1 MLTLLHNFCNSPRR
15 VGYQPQNPVWWW
27 SKLHDVPS
35 IWASACPSTFF
46 RVSLRH
52 KLLVWRVSWY
62 WIENVNLMIIEAL
75 STRFWLVTWR
85 SIMHECDYDHRCDQL
100 GALTSQEWLVINQ
113 DLPQKPTS
121 SLPRRTAE
129 VIKKSMFLT
138 FNIYWEGGNPI
149 KTRNV

>member
-1 MLTLLHNFCNSPRR
+1 MVIQTPRCPQYMSFC
-15 VGYQPQNPVWWW
+15 
-27 SKLHDVPS
+27 LS
-35 IWASACPSTFF
+35 IHFF
-46 RVSLRH
+46 KVSLRH

-113 DLPQKPTS
+113 DSPQKPTS

-129 VIKKSMFLT
+129 VIKKSVFLT
-138 FNIYWEGGNPI
+138 FNIYWEGEIPL
-149 KTRNV
+149 KQEMFNVLYQYSIICHIILYW